1 MYDPETAREL
11 LALGNNLAHQIKPE
25 PRKFA
30 ELTVPLPR
38 EGWFCILGRSD
49 RNTFTD
55 DGFSGDFDQLQTV
68 VSQVSLGEQQNR
80 DIIIST
86 GEGVDPKQHP
96 LRTRL
101 PEHMRSQLADG
112 DITIMSVKTDR
123 PDDTPIE
130 SKANEVIK
138 VVDSLITMLGQL
150 AAQNTS
156 QNNVQ

>member
-1 MYDPETAREL
+1 MYDPENARTL
-11 LALGNNLAHQIKPE
+11 LALGNNLARKTKPE

-30 ELTVPLPR
+30 ELTIPLPR

-49 RNTFTD
+49 RDTFTD

-68 VSQVSLGEQQNR
+68 SRIPLGEQQDR

-96 LRTRL
+96 FRTRL
-101 PEHMRSQLADG
+101 PEHMRSQLTDG
-112 DITIMSVKTDR
+112 DITITSVKADS
-123 PDDTPIE
+123 PNDTPIE
-130 SKANEVIK
+130 SRADEVIS
-138 VVDSLITMLGQL
+138 VVDGLITMLGQL
-150 AAQNTS
+150 AAQNTP